1 MKTMQ
6 LNEIDK
12 NTLAVAL
19 SMLLDTLKDV
29 DKDEYLNAEFDV
41 DKMKIISLMS
51 ALKIIQMFDLSDQV
65 KEYTNI

>member
-1 MKTMQ
+1 MKTIQ